1 MKKELNIVPSERLA
15 GVSEYFFSRK
25 LREIDEMR
33 AAGREV
39 INLGIGGPD
48 LPPAPSVV
56 EVLCREA
63 VRPNTHSYQP
73 NKGTAM
79 LRGAFSRWY
88 GERYGVALD
97 PATEILPLI
106 GSKEGIL
113 NICMAY
119 LNKGDKVLIPNP
131 GYPTYRSAVTL
142 AGGVCVEYVLSEENG
157 WLPNFDA
164 LDDVA
169 FEEGVK
175 MMLVNYPH
183 MPTGTLPTKALFER
197 LVQFGR
203 EHNILIVH
211 DNPYSFIR
219 NSDPMSLLSVDGAK
233 EVVIELNSLSKSHNM
248 AGWRVGMIAGKKER
262 IDEVLRFR
270 SNMDSGMFYPMQ
282 AAAAE
287 AMALGDEWYKQLNDT
302 YYSRQAKAYAIM
314 DAIGCTY
321 APGQAGLFVWA
332 KLPEGEGDCY
342 TYSDK
347 ILYECGVFITPGG
360 IFGSQGDRYLRI
372 SLCAPEE
379 VFERSLKKIETAFN
393 SK

>member
-1 MKKELNIVPSERLA
+1 M
-15 GVSEYFFSRK
+15 SEYFFSRK

-33 AAGREV
+33 AAGKEV

-48 LPPAPSVV
+48 LPPAPSVI
-56 EVLCREA
+56 ETLCRES
-63 VRPNTHSYQP
+63 VKPNTHSYQP
-73 NKGTAM
+73 NKGTLM
-79 LRGAFSRWY
+79 LRKAFSDWY
-88 GERYGVALD
+88 RTQYGVELN

-113 NICMAY
+113 NICMTY
-119 LNKGDKVLIPNP
+119 LNKGDKVLVPNP

-142 AGGVCVEYVLSEENG
+142 AGGACVDYVLDEAND
-157 WLPNFDA
+157 WLPDFDA
-164 LDDVA
+164 LDDLA
-169 FEEGVK
+169 FDEGVK
-175 MMLVNYPH
+175 MMLINYPH
-183 MPTGTLPTKALFER
+183 MPTGKLPTPELFER
-197 LVQFGR
+197 LVQFAQ

-219 NSDPMSLLSVDGAK
+219 NDKPMSLLSVEGAK

-248 AGWRVGMIAGKKER
+248 AGWRIGMIGGKKER
-262 IDEVLRFR
+262 IDEILRFR

-287 AMALGDEWYKQLNDT
+287 AMSLGSEWYKQLNDT

-321 APGQAGLFVWA
+321 APDQAGLFVWA
-332 KLPEGEGDCY
+332 KLPDGEGDCY

-360 IFGSQGDRYLRI
+360 IFGSQGERYLRI

-379 VFERSLKKIETAFN
+379 VFEKSLKKIEQAF
-393 SK
+393 K

>member
-1 MKKELNIVPSERLA
+1 MRTELNIVPSERLG

-33 AAGREV
+33 AAGKEV

-48 LPPAPSVV
+48 LPPHPSVV
-56 EVLCREA
+56 EILCRES
-63 VRPNTHSYQP
+63 VKPNTHSYQP
-73 NKGTAM
+73 NKGTLL
-79 LRGAFSRWY
+79 LRRAFSDWY
-88 GERYGVALD
+88 RKQYSVELD

-113 NICMAY
+113 NICMTY
-119 LNKGDKVLIPNP
+119 LNKGDKVLVPNP

-142 AGGVCVEYVLSEENG
+142 AGGVCVDYVLNEKNG
-157 WLPNFDA
+157 WVPDFDM
-164 LDDVA
+164 LDNLVW
-169 FEEGVK
+169 EEGVK

-183 MPTGTLPTKALFER
+183 MPTGALPTKALFER
-197 LVQFGR
+197 LVEFGM
-203 EHNILIVH
+203 EHNILLVH

-219 NSDPMSLLSVDGAK
+219 NDKPMSLLSVEGAK
-233 EVVIELNSLSKSHNM
+233 EVAIELNSLSKSHNM
-248 AGWRVGMIAGKKER
+248 AGWRIGMIGGKKER

-287 AMALGDEWYKQLNDT
+287 ALSLSNDWYKQLNDT

-321 APGQAGLFVWA
+321 APNQAGLFVWA
-332 KLPEGEGDCY
+332 KLPDGEGDCY

-360 IFGSQGDRYLRI
+360 IFGSQGERYLRI

-379 VFERSLKKIETAFN
+379 VFEKSLKKIETAF
-393 SK
+393 KQK